1 MIKKTLVR
9 FTAVIMVCMMMLFVI
24 VPENGLVTDAASIK
38 INASLSMT
46 SSETGGKIT
55 VKATGSSGVSPY
67 QYKFQ
72 YKINSGSWK
81 VVKNFSTSNTAS
93 FTTTSAGT
101 YTIRSYV
108 KDKNNLQIY
117 CDITTTVKAK
127 ATPLVNSSTINKTS
141 LALGNS
147 VVISAKASG
156 GTAPYTFA
164 YNYKIQ
170 DGAAKTFK
178 SFSTTKSATIKL
190 PSAGYYTV
198 QCIVKDKNG
207 KQVTK
212 SFNVTVKKTSNT
224 KLVNNTTLSANV
236 MTLGSVLK
244 IYGKGS
250 GGSQPYVYSY
260 LYSLNGGVYKKI
272 IERQKSSFGSIKLP
286 SVGFYKIKTVVNDIS
301 GKISIKVI
309 NFTVKQSTGKALTN
323 NSKIDTSDMVERYG
337 TVNLTGN
344 ASGGSEP
351 YLFAYSYRIGDGSWN
366 KIKDYSAAKT
376 ASLKLSEINK
386 YTFRVSVRD
395 ADYKVREKFFVV
407 YSIAKISP
415 SKTVDSVYG
424 HLEAVNIAD
433 KGSGA
438 EYAVYYKKTS
448 DYAWNLLR
456 TYSTDKTVQIRPRNV
471 GTYNILLCY
480 RVSGKVTKIC
490 YNIRTYIPTDVYKEL
505 QLVNNERVKCGVP
518 KVNLDTDLV
527 YAAQIRA
534 EELKRK
540 YSHSRP
546 DGKSCFTV
554 LKENGIYNYSYTGEN
569 IAWGYPSV
577 ETVMTGWIN
586 SKGHHDNIVDS
597 EFKKIGFGI
606 NGNYWTQIFTD

>member
-1 MIKKTLVR
+1 MIKKTLIR
-9 FTAVIMVCMMMLFVI
+9 LTSIMMVCIMMLFVI
-24 VPENGLVTDAASIK
+24 VPENGLITDAASIK

-55 VKATGSSGVSPY
+55 VKATGSAGVSPY

-81 VVKNFSTSNTAS
+81 VIKNFSTSNTAS

-108 KDKNNLQIY
+108 KDKNNLQIF

-127 ATPLVNSSTINKTS
+127 TTLLVNNSTINKTS
-141 LALGNS
+141 LDLGNS

-156 GTAPYTFA
+156 GTAPYNFA

-170 DGAAKTFK
+170 DGASKTFK
-178 SFSTTKSATIKL
+178 SFSTTTSATIKL
-190 PSAGYYTV
+190 PSAGYYTI

-212 SFNVTVKKTSNT
+212 SFNVTVKKSSNT

-236 MTLGSVLK
+236 LTLGSVLK
-244 IYGKGS
+244 INGKGT

-260 LYSLNGGVYKKI
+260 FYSLNGGVYNKI
-272 IERQKSSFGSIKLP
+272 VERQKSAAGSIKLP

-301 GKISIKVI
+301 GKISTKII
-309 NFTVKQSTGKALTN
+309 NITVKRSTGSTLTN
-323 NSKIDTSDMVERYG
+323 NSKISCSDLVERYG
-337 TVNLTGN
+337 TVNLTGS

-351 YLFAYSYRIGDGSWN
+351 YFFAYSYRIGDGAWN
-366 KIKDYSAAKT
+366 KIKDYSAEKSQ
-376 ASLKLSEINK
+376 SLKLSEVNK
-386 YTFRVSVRD
+386 YTLKISVKD
-395 ADYKVREKFFVV
+395 ADNKVREKFYVV

-415 SKTVDSVYG
+415 SKTVSSVYG
-424 HLEAVNIAD
+424 HLEDVNIAD
-433 KGSGA
+433 KGSGT
-438 EYAVYYKKTS
+438 EYAVYYKKS
-448 DYAWNLLR
+448 SEYAWNVLKS
-456 TYSTDKTVQIRPRNV
+456 YSTDKSAQIRPRYV

-480 RVSGKVTKIC
+480 RVSGKVTKTC
-490 YNIRTYIPTDVYKEL
+490 YNLKTYIPNDVYKEL
-505 QLVNNERVKCGVP
+505 QLVNDERVRCGVSRID
-518 KVNLDTDLV
+518 LDTDLV

-534 EELKRK
+534 EELKKK
-540 YSHSRP
+540 YSHS
-546 DGKSCFTV
+546 KKKKKNCFTV
-554 LKENGIYNYSYTGEN
+554 LKENGIFDYTYTGEN

-577 ETVMTGWIN
+577 ETVMTGWNN
-586 SKGHHDNIVDS
+586 SKGHHDNIMDPGL
-597 EFKKIGFGI
+597 KKIGIGMS
-606 NGNYWTQIFTD
+606 GNYWSQIFTD